1 MAQELLTKEA
11 AVAQTVN
18 IQPGHG
24 TAGRHPTRAFLD
36 TLSGHEDPG
45 MFGRMFPTLK
55 PLDVA
60 DAALKEL
67 AEAMKDADPGS
78 ATGNNLDVL
87 AGFTYLGQFVDHDI
101 TLDLTSLGDK
111 QADPTAVEKLR
122 HPP

>member
-11 AVAQTVN
+11 AGAQAVN

-36 TLSGHEDPG
+36 TLAGHADPG

-78 ATGNNLDVL
+78 ATGNNLKVP
-87 AGFTYLGQFVDHDI
+87 AGFTYLGQFIDHDI
-101 TLDLTSLGDK
+101 ARLDIDRR
-111 QADPTAVEKLR
+111 QAS
-122 HPP
+122 